1 MKAATYDRRGP
12 ARDVLSLGD
21 HPLPEP
27 GPGEVRVKIA
37 VSAVNPSDTKGRGTW
52 LGATQMLYPLITP
65 HQDGSGVI
73 DKVGAGVV
81 FDRVGERVW
90 VYMAQRGR
98 AFGTAAEYTCVP
110 AERAVLLPR
119 AASFADG
126 ACLGIPVMT
135 AHYCLFRDGPVT
147 GKTVLVQG
155 GAGGVGFYGV
165 QLAKWGGARRVIA
178 TVSRDTQAAQARSAG
193 ADVIVNYKQAD
204 AIEQVRAAA
213 GGPAAVD
220 HIVEVNFGAN
230 AAMDMAVI
238 ARNGVIA
245 SYGSDSN
252 PEPKLPYWGFTQKDA
267 TLRMAL
273 IYEAQQSAR
282 DHAARDINAMIQ
294 EGRLKHQ
301 VAQRFPLER
310 IADAHE
316 AMESGTTIGKLL
328 VDVAAL

>member
-1 MKAATYDRRGP
+1 M
-12 ARDVLSLGD
+12 
-21 HPLPEP
+21 
-27 GPGEVRVKIA
+27 
-37 VSAVNPSDTKGRGTW
+37 SAVNPSDTKGRGAW
-52 LGATQMLYPLITP
+52 LGATQMLFPLITP
-65 HQDGSGVI
+65 HQDGSGTI
-73 DKVGAGVV
+73 DKVGEGVV
-81 FDRVGERVW
+81 AARVGERVW

-98 AFGTAAEYTCVP
+98 PFGTAAEYTCVP
-110 AERAVLLPR
+110 TERAVLLPR

-165 QLAKWGGARRVIA
+165 QLAKWGGARKVIA
-178 TVSRDTQAAQARSAG
+178 TVSRDEQAAQARFAG
-193 ADVIVNYKQAD
+193 ADAVVNYKQAD
-204 AIEQVRAAA
+204 AIEQVRAVA

-230 AAMDMAVI
+230 VAMDMAVI

-252 PEPKLPYWGFTQKDA
+252 PEPKLPYTGFTQKDA

-273 IYEAQQSAR
+273 IYEAQQSSR
-282 DHAARDINAMIQ
+282 DHAARDINAMLRD
-294 EGRLKHQ
+294 GRLKHQ
-301 VAQRFPLER
+301 IAARFPLDK
-310 IADAHE
+310 IVAAHE
-316 AMESGTTIGKLL
+316 AMESGKTMGKLL